1 MKKTER
7 PALYAFRHVRF
18 QRHIEPRMNEIPE
31 IVVKVV
37 PTENHPTGVG
47 QMATRL
53 VAPAIANA
61 VAKLAGVRLRETP
74 MTPERVR
81 KALG

>member
-1 MKKTER
+1 MPSDTSD
-7 PALYAFRHVRF
+7 PM
-18 QRHIEPRMNEIPE
+18 HIEPRMNEIPE

-37 PTENHPTGVG
+37 PTENHPTGLG
-47 QMATRL
+47 QMATPL

-61 VAKLAGVRLRETP
+61 VAELAGVRLRETP
-74 MTPERVR
+74 MTAQRVK